1 MDYGIEIE
9 HRLFNKG
16 YSYGRYTLFYCISV
30 TLSDDIEP
38 FITIIRQC
46 ELSDHQLAI
55 T

>member
-1 MDYGIEIE
+1 MNYVIEIE
-9 HRLFNKG
+9 HRPFNKG
-16 YSYGRYTLFYCISV
+16 YSYGQYTLFYCTSV

-38 FITIIRQC
+38 FITIISQC